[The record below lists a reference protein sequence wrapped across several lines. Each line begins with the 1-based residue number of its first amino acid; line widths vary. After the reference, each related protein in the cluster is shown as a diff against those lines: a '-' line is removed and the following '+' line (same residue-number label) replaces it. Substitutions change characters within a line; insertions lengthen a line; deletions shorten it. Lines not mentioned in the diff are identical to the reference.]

1 MDPQYYFTKS
11 KFLMADPPMF
21 ITVKPKIPKRKL
33 KKDSVSITASYC
45 IYEYIYL
52 IKLKYFL

>member
-33 KKDSVSITASYC
+33 
-45 IYEYIYL
+45 
-52 IKLKYFL
+52 